1 VFPAQGTRPL
11 FSSVH
16 ALLSAALIDSALW
29 ALEQGARPGDALRV
43 SVANDRRH
51 LCARWG
57 SHQRIAAVGFELN
70 RLKQRTNADFRA
82 LLAVHE
88 AGHALLY
95 GLLLRQVPLEVKI
108 NVASFDGGYNSF
120 LPLRAESR
128 RDMLDMICVGLGGR
142 AAEALVFGLDACTT
156 GAQEDLRQATA
167 DAAQFVRR
175 AGFAGRLS
183 RTDVGNETDCEINTS
198 VDATDVAIE
207 GILARQYN
215 RALTLLQ
222 EHGALLASI
231 SDALAQ
237 KGEMSRAEL
246 AGMLGLQV
254 TAEPA
259 VLAPYAARLS
269 AFAGRQPPV
278 RGVSAP
284 ASARDPAEVA

>member
-1 VFPAQGTRPL
+1 
-11 FSSVH
+11 
-16 ALLSAALIDSALW
+16 
-29 ALEQGARPGDALRV
+29 
-43 SVANDRRH
+43 
-51 LCARWG
+51 
-57 SHQRIAAVGFELN
+57 
-70 RLKQRTNADFRA
+70 
-82 LLAVHE
+82 
-88 AGHALLY
+88 
-95 GLLLRQVPLEVKI
+95 VKI

-175 AGFAGRLS
+175 VGFGGRLS
-183 RTDVGNETDCEINTS
+183 RTDVGSETGCEINTS
-198 VDATDVAIE
+198 IGQTDAAIE

-222 EHGALLASI
+222 DHGALLARI
-231 SDALAQ
+231 SDALVRQ
-237 KGEMSRAEL
+237 GEMSRAEL

-259 VLAPYAARLS
+259 VLSPYAVRLS
-269 AFAGRQPPV
+269 AFADRQLRTGPAGPSRSGPV
-278 RGVSAP
+278 ALE
-284 ASARDPAEVA
+284 AAELL